1 MRNELVGD
9 KLTIF
14 LEGEVNSFVA
24 DDVEKEIE
32 HILKKNEYKS
42 VVLDMSNLVYMSSA
56 GLRIVMRVKQKCD
69 DVTLANMPD
78 SVYDVFNMV
87 GLTEV
92 FKITRLNK

>member
-1 MRNELVGD
+1 MKHELVGD
-9 KLTIF
+9 TLTIF
-14 LEGEVNSFVA
+14 MEGEVNSFVA

-42 VVLDMSNLVYMSSA
+42 VVLDMSNLIYMSSA

-69 DVTLANMPD
+69 DVTLANMPN

-92 FKITRLNK
+92 FKTTRLNK

>member
-42 VVLDMSNLVYMSSA
+42 IVLDMSNLVYMSSA

>member
-32 HILKKNEYKS
+32 HALKKNEYKS